1 MPIVKI
7 TKKGQIT
14 IPIEIRKK
22 LGTNIIEIEEENGK
36 VIIKPVKNL
45 AGALKKYAKK
55 KETLDKILEQEEG
68 AFQNAVKEK
77 YSNR

>member
-1 MPIVKI
+1 MSIVKI

-36 VIIKPVKNL
+36 IIIKPIKNL

-55 KETLDKILEQEEG
+55 KERLDKILEQEEG
-68 AFQNAVKEK
+68 AFQNAIKEK
-77 YSNR
+77 HSNR